1 MRNAYNVLT
10 LYGIWRYSYLEI
22 SVELVNFAVI
32 SKYDSVSLGMRIFYR
47 ALILLVL
54 LSLPSLGTMSQA
66 RDGKGRFVVVVD
78 AGHGGKDSGA
88 VGKRSK
94 EKNIVLDVALKV
106 GERIN
111 VLNPNIVVYYTRK
124 DDRFIGLQQ
133 RADFANK
140 KKADLFVSVHANSH
154 KTSRPHGSETYVLG
168 LHRTQDNLDVA
179 MKENSVIL
187 YEKDH
192 GAIYK
197 GFDPNES
204 ESYIIFNFIQNKH
217 LSSSINLAEL
227 IQGGMVNGGLGNRGV
242 KQAGFL
248 VLREVAM
255 PSVLVEL
262 GFISNPSDEEYMLSK
277 NGSRKLAQSIA
288 QAVVDYEAKIS
299 GRGGGSTKGKEVV
312 AENAPEVASQSV
324 MTKSDGKV
332 VAGEIHYRVQV
343 MADTR
348 KLKPS
353 YFGSYR
359 DVVKVTKEGKYYKY
373 TFYDTTSLDE
383 AKGYQRDLRRKYKDC
398 FIVGFDGEG
407 NKVGSY
413 Y

>member
-1 MRNAYNVLT
+1 MRL
-10 LYGIWRYSYLEI
+10 
-22 SVELVNFAVI
+22 
-32 SKYDSVSLGMRIFYR
+32 FYR
-47 ALILLVL
+47 GLILLIF
-54 LSLPSLGTMSQA
+54 LSLPSLSAVVQA
-66 RDGKGRFVVVVD
+66 RDGKGRFVVVID

-88 VGKRSK
+88 LGKRSK
-94 EKNIVLDVALKV
+94 EKNIVLDVALKA
-106 GERIN
+106 GEQIS

-124 DDRFIGLQQ
+124 EDRFIGLQQ

-217 LSSSINLAEL
+217 LASSIDLAEL
-227 IQGGMVNGGLGNRGV
+227 IQGGMVSGGLGNRGV

-262 GFISNPSDEEYMLSK
+262 GFISNPSDEGYMLSK
-277 NGSRKLAQSIA
+277 NGSRKLAKSIA

-299 GRGGGSTKGKEVV
+299 GRGARSTADKVSTVEESPDV
-312 AENAPEVASQSV
+312 APQPVATQSIE
-324 MTKSDGKV
+324 KV
-332 VAGEIHYRVQV
+332 ANGEIRYRVQV

-353 YFGSYR
+353 YFGAYR
-359 DVVKVTKEGKYYKY
+359 DVVQVTKEGKYYKY
-373 TFYDTTSLDE
+373 TLYETTSLNE
-383 AKGYQRDLRRKYKDC
+383 AKKYQRVLRKKYKDC
-398 FIVGFDGEG
+398 FVVGFDSED

>member
-1 MRNAYNVLT
+1 MRIFFRGLI
-10 LYGIWRYSYLEI
+10 LLF
-22 SVELVNFAVI
+22 LL
-32 SKYDSVSLGMRIFYR
+32 SLGM
-47 ALILLVL
+47 V
-54 LSLPSLGTMSQA
+54 SQA
-66 RDGKGRFVVVVD
+66 RDSKGRFVVVID

-88 VGKRSK
+88 LGSRSK
-94 EKNIVLDVALKV
+94 EKNIVLDVALKA
-106 GERIN
+106 GQRIST
-111 VLNPNIVVYYTRK
+111 LNPNIVVYYTRK
-124 DDRFIGLQQ
+124 EDRFVGLQE
-133 RADFANK
+133 RANFANR

-154 KTSRPHGSETYVLG
+154 KTTRPHGSETYVLG

-192 GAIYK
+192 GVTYK

-217 LSSSINLAEL
+217 LASSIELAEL
-227 IQGGMVNGGLGNRGV
+227 IQGGMVRGGLGNRGV

-262 GFISNPSDEEYMLSK
+262 GFISNPSNEEYMLSK
-277 NGSRKLAQSIA
+277 EGSRKLAESIA
-288 QAVVDYEAKIS
+288 QAVVDYEVKIS
-299 GRGGGSTKGKEVV
+299 GKAAKGSASKV
-312 AENAPEVASQSV
+312 ATTEKSEEAKAEPESSSV
-324 MTKSDGKV
+324 GQTIDDT
-332 VAGEIHYRVQV
+332 IHYRVQV
-343 MADTR
+343 LADKR

-359 DVVKVTKEGKYYKY
+359 DVVKVTKDGQYYKY
-373 TFYDTTSLDE
+373 TLYDTTSLEE
-383 AKGYQRDLRRKYKDC
+383 AKRLQRELRKQYKDC
-398 FIVGFDGEG
+398 FIVGFDGKG

>member
-1 MRNAYNVLT
+1 
-10 LYGIWRYSYLEI
+10 
-22 SVELVNFAVI
+22 
-32 SKYDSVSLGMRIFYR
+32 MRIFFR
-47 ALILLVL
+47 GLILLIF
-54 LSLPSLGTMSQA
+54 LSLPSLGVVSQA

-94 EKNIVLDVALKV
+94 EKNVVLDVALKV

-217 LSSSINLAEL
+217 LSSSIDLAEL

-262 GFISNPSDEEYMLSK
+262 GFISNPSDEDYMLSK

-299 GRGGGSTKGKEVV
+299 GRGARSTADKVSTVEESPDIAPQPV
-312 AENAPEVASQSV
+312 ATQSV
-324 MTKSDGKV
+324 EKV
-332 VAGEIHYRVQV
+332 ANGEIRYRVQV

-353 YFGSYR
+353 YFGAYR
-359 DVVKVTKEGKYYKY
+359 DVVQVTKEGKYYKY
-373 TFYDTTSLDE
+373 TLYETTSLIE
-383 AKGYQRDLRRKYKDC
+383 AKKYQRVLRKKYKDC
-398 FIVGFDGEG
+398 FVVGFDSED